1 MEWNVYKVNDN
12 IDLSNSFFDMLDGSE
27 ANHLNYLTLRPIRF
41 YEILKELN
49 SKDILRSDFKITPIS
64 ISYFNPLK
72 RRKDEIISDKE
83 GILYVGEDLDSPLVY
98 ILYRMG
104 KLYFEELKI

>member
-12 IDLSNSFFDMLDGSE
+12 IELSNSFFDMLDGSE
-27 ANHLNYLTLRPIRF
+27 VNHLNYLTLRPIRF

-49 SKDILRSDFKITPIS
+49 SKDILRPDFKITPIS

-83 GILYVGEDLDSPLVY
+83 GIHYVGEDLDSPLVY

>member
-12 IDLSNSFFDMLDGSE
+12 FDLSNSFFEMLDDSE
-27 ANHLNYLTLRPIRF
+27 TNHLNYTTLKPIKF

-49 SKDILRSDFKITPIS
+49 ANDILRSDFKITPIS

-72 RRKDEIISDKE
+72 KRKDEIISDKK
-83 GILYVGEDLDSPLVY
+83 GIHYVGQDLDSPLVY

>member
-72 RRKDEIISDKE
+72 RRKDEGRDTLCWRRFRFSISLYPISNGKII
-83 GILYVGEDLDSPLVY
+83 
-98 ILYRMG
+98 
-104 KLYFEELKI
+104 F